1 MSEFEPQ
8 FSVRVENIKC
18 GGCAQ
23 HIQDTLSLID
33 GVETISVDIES
44 GLVSVFFE
52 DVKDSAK
59 LQQQLQQKLLDKG
72 YPEIG
77 SVEGMKAVGV
87 KAKSFVSCAIG
98 RMSK

>member
-8 FSVRVENIKC
+8 FLVRVENIKC

-23 HIQDTLSLID
+23 HIKDSLGLIE
-33 GVETISVDIES
+33 GVKATSVDIES

-52 DVKDSAK
+52 GLEDTTK
-59 LQQQLQQKLLDKG
+59 LQQQIQQKLLDKG
-72 YPEIG
+72 YPEVG

-98 RMSK
+98 KMSK